1 MEPKLI
7 AAHLLRVED
16 SLALDHLTPV
26 PYDRPCPAED
36 EMPAMLVIPSGRGL
50 SEPHLIVM
58 TDPDRERLPRP
69 SGWITTDIHLVVCAR
84 DRRDRPRHAKPGVF
98 VNRGRMGAVARIAR
112 RRDGD
117 IVVAQ
122 RAGGCELR
130 LRDGRLLTVEGP
142 RIAPATAGIRSSY
155 ALYGSAVHC
164 WQTAGI
170 SVSTLEQAVV
180 AVGRYV
186 TATAER
192 SVCFLVTGRAEIKLR
207 RSRPMAAWHAA

>member
-1 MEPKLI
+1 MDSKLI

-16 SLALDHLTPV
+16 PLTLDHLTPV
-26 PYDRPCPAED
+26 PDDRTYPTED
-36 EMPAMLVIPSGRGL
+36 ERPAMLVIPSGRGL

-69 SGWITTDIHLVVCAR
+69 SGWITTDIHLVACAG
-84 DRRDRPRHAKPGVF
+84 DRRDRPRNTKPGVF
-98 VNRGRMGAVARIAR
+98 VNRGRTGALARIAR

-130 LRDGRLLTVEGP
+130 LRDGRLLTVDGP
-142 RIAPATAGIRSSY
+142 RIAPATAGVRSSY

-186 TATAER
+186 SATAER

>member
-1 MEPKLI
+1 VEPKLI

-16 SLALDHLTPV
+16 SLTLDHLTPV
-26 PYDRPCPAED
+26 PHERPDPAED

-69 SGWITTDIHLVVCAR
+69 SGWITTDIHLVACAR
-84 DRRDRPRHAKPGVF
+84 DRRDRSRHARPGVF
-98 VNRGRMGAVARIAR
+98 VNRGRTGTIARMAR

-122 RAGGCELR
+122 RSGGCELR
-130 LRDGRLLTVEGP
+130 LRDGRLLIVEGP
-142 RIAPATAGIRSSY
+142 RIAPAATGVRSSY

-186 TATAER
+186 TTTAER
-192 SVCFLVTGRAEIKLR
+192 SVRFLVTGRAEIRLR
-207 RSRPMAAWHAA
+207 RPRPMAAWHAA